1 MQVSVETLSDLERRV
16 TVQVPAEKLTK
27 EIQDR
32 LLSLSKQVKVDG
44 FRPGKVPFKM
54 VKRLYGERVRYEAVT
69 ELMERSLQEALI
81 SEKLNPLGGPRIEP
95 KKFEEDQNLEYSATF
110 EVMPEF
116 EPTGFET
123 IRVEKPLAEIT
134 EQDVDQMIQT
144 LREQRTVWNKV
155 DRPSVEGDRVRID
168 FEGKIDG
175 ENFAG
180 GKAEGATVILGKG
193 TMLPD
198 FENGLNGLRS
208 DAQTEF
214 DVAFPEDY
222 QAPELAGK
230 TARFQ
235 VKVHDVEEPVL
246 PDVDEAFAESLDVKE
261 NGVAGLRQSLRE
273 NMERELRGGVTA
285 AVKRQVMQ
293 GLWEANPIPLPKVL
307 IESEI
312 EHLARQL
319 NFPSGV
325 DDEKIR
331 ELKDKLFGREAR
343 RRVALG
349 LLISRLAAL
358 NGIKADE
365 QRVRDYLETVAS
377 TYQEPSQVLRWY
389 EKTPEA
395 LDNVRAL
402 VLEDQLV
409 DWLLERGQVTEKAS
423 TFAEIMALSK
433 KQQFNPWL
441 QESPE

>member
-1 MQVSVETLSDLERRV
+1 MY
-16 TVQVPAEKLTK
+16 
-27 EIQDR
+27 
-32 LLSLSKQVKVDG
+32 
-44 FRPGKVPFKM
+44 
-54 VKRLYGERVRYEAVT
+54 KR
-69 ELMERSLQEALI
+69 Q
-81 SEKLNPLGGPRIEP
+81 
-95 KKFEEDQNLEYSATF
+95 
-110 EVMPEF
+110 
-116 EPTGFET
+116 
-123 IRVEKPLAEIT
+123 
-134 EQDVDQMIQT
+134 

-155 DRPSVEGDRVRID
+155 DRPSVKGDRVRID